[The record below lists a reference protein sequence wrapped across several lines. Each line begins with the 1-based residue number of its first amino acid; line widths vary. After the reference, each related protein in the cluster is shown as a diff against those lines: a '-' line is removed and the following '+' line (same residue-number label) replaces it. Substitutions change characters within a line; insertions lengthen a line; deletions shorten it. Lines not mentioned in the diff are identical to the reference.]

1 MDFSELML
9 YFGALSS
16 FDQLVDSVESSIKKY
31 REASKEKD
39 IEDAKRRIEFSCSL
53 LLSKS
58 IAPDVESAETLSKE
72 FQNRKDDLKVE
83 ELLNKTIKKDKS

>member
-16 FDQLVDSVESSIKKY
+16 YDQLIESVESSIKKY
-31 REASKEKD
+31 RNAAEKD
-39 IEDAKRRIEFSCSL
+39 KEEFRRQVELSCSL

-58 IAPDVESAETLSKE
+58 IAPDIQSAEALNKE
-72 FQNRKDDLKVE
+72 FQSRKDDLKVE

>member
-31 REASKEKD
+31 REASKEED
-39 IEDAKRRIEFSCSL
+39 IEDAKGRIEFSCSL

-72 FQNRKDDLKVE
+72 FQSHKDDLKVE